1 LDLIFFLKKYPGVVS
16 KPVDLMSVLL
26 LDRCRAGD
34 ALLTTTQME
43 DLLSSEVIVEVLN
56 FLVL

>member
-1 LDLIFFLKKYPGVVS
+1 
-16 KPVDLMSVLL
+16 MSVLL